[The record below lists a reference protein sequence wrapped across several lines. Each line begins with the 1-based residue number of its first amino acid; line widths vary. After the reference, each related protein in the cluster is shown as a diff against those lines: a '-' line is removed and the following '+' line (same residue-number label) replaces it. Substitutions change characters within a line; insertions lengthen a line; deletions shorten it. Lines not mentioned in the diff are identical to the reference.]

1 MPLVL
6 ATPGDPAPWLAALA
20 THAPTRT
27 VHLWGQTTPE
37 ALAQVSYA
45 LVWKPPANFFAPLTN
60 LKAIFNLGAGVD
72 ALLTHPGLPKD
83 VPIVRIVDGGMA
95 AQMAEYALYG
105 VLHVHRRFDQLA
117 QQQAHAIWEDP
128 GVCDPAETRIGVLG
142 LGALGLGVIEK
153 LQAFRFPLSGWSR
166 SPRSLPGVRTYAGLD
181 QLPAF
186 LATCDILIVLL
197 PLTADTV
204 GLLSAERLADLPAG
218 ASILN
223 LARGALIDE
232 TALLTRLD
240 SGAIRF
246 ALLDVFQQEPLP
258 ADHPFWRHPRVRVT
272 PHSSAATLP
281 GPAIQQI
288 LANIAALERGAAMV
302 GVIDPARGY

>member
-6 ATPGDPAPWLAALA
+6 ATPGDPAPWLKALGRL
-20 THAPTRT
+20 APARP
-27 VHLWGQTTPE
+27 VHLWGQAP
-37 ALAQVSYA
+37 ADRLATVPYA
-45 LVWKPPANFFAPLTN
+45 LVWKPPADFFAPLTG

-72 ALLTHPGLPKD
+72 ALLTHPGLPKN

-105 VLHVHRRFDQLA
+105 VLHVHRQFDRLA
-117 QQQAHAIWEDP
+117 QQQAQAIWADP
-128 GVCDPAETRIGVLG
+128 GICDPTETRIGVLG

-153 LQAFRFPLSGWSR
+153 LQGFGFPLAGWSR
-166 SPRSLPGVRTYAGLD
+166 TPRAVPGVTTYAGVA

-186 LATCDILIVLL
+186 LAGCDILIVLL
-197 PLTADTV
+197 PLTAETT
-204 GLLSAERLADLPAG
+204 GLLSDDRLACLPPG

-232 TALLTRLD
+232 AALLARLD

-246 ALLDVFQQEPLP
+246 ALLDVFQHEPLP

-272 PHSSAATLP
+272 PHSSASTLP

-288 LANIAALERGAAMV
+288 LANIAAFERGETMA